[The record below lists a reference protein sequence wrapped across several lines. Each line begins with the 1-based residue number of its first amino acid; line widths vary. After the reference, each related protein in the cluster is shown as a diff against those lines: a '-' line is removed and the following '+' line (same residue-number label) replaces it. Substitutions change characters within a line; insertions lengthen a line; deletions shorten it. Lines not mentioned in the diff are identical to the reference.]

1 MPSSIKLTEP
11 LDILVEYGY
20 LDEDKPYHKALNNAV
35 MDFAENP
42 DLGGEYNKHYVML
55 LQKEAKKELK
65 LRRKKISASAFKK
78 GGATGAAENIGKG
91 MKANNTVSSLA
102 VRQPGNLSKDVL
114 DAPEQAQSSSVSSGL
129 INAIKGIAESVDRI
143 KESLIGQTDLQK
155 DAAEDARRAGEEKEA
170 KKRESGLEKL
180 MGPVKGIGEKL
191 LKPFKSVFESVMDF
205 LKTIFMGRIAMSLFD
220 WFTKP
225 ENLSKVQS
233 LFKFIKDWW
242 PVLLAGLI
250 AFLPGLLGPAG
261 LIIGT
266 IALVTWASVKI
277 VDAVK
282 SIFGIGPSV
291 EKEIKSG
298 TSEFNKSLK
307 NSEADIEKEYVSPK
321 DRKNNVDNAENNK
334 ETSAQF
340 SEVQSGAEQSQKDIS
355 KVSEKPQKMAK
366 GGPVVSQNGGQVQ
379 GEKGVDR
386 VPAMLTEGEFVM
398 SRGAVQQYGVDALA
412 NMNAAAGGTNQPT
425 VKQNSNVKNY
435 YQGGSIVKNKSDT
448 NLGFPI
454 QGFSGGG
461 SVSSKRE
468 NLRAQKQKLIN
479 QFKFGGTGSPITVV
493 GMDGS
498 ETVLI
503 PGTPEYGAF
512 FNKTRSLFQ
521 SGGANKAQIA
531 DKVKEGQRIDPP
543 SSSKPPQTIE
553 GALKSAGGTS
563 SYTPSE
569 TPARDIPSFDAATM
583 RSQNK
588 IRILGLTV

>member
-78 GGATGAAENIGKG
+78 GGATGAVENIGKG

-220 WFTKP
+220 WFTNP

-461 SVSSKRE
+461 SVTSRRE
-468 NLRAQKQKLIN
+468 QLKIKKQQLIN

-498 ETVLI
+498 ETVLT
-503 PGTPEYGAF
+503 PGTAEYGAF
-512 FNKTRSLFQ
+512 FNRR
-521 SGGANKAQIA
+521 GGGNKAQIA
-531 DKVKEGQRIDPP
+531 DKVKEGQKIDPP

-553 GALKSAGGTS
+553 GALKSAGGAS

>member
-1 MPSSIKLTEP
+1 
-11 LDILVEYGY
+11 
-20 LDEDKPYHKALNNAV
+20 
-35 MDFAENP
+35 
-42 DLGGEYNKHYVML
+42 ML

-435 YQGGSIVKNKSDT
+435 YQGGSI
-448 NLGFPI
+448 

-461 SVSSKRE
+461 SVMSRRE
-468 NLRAQKQKLIN
+468 QLKIKKQQLIN

-498 ETVLI
+498 ETVLT
-503 PGTPEYGAF
+503 PGTAEYGAF
-512 FNKTRSLFQ
+512 FNRR
-521 SGGANKAQIA
+521 GGGNKAQIA
-531 DKVKEGQRIDPP
+531 DKVKEGQKIDPP